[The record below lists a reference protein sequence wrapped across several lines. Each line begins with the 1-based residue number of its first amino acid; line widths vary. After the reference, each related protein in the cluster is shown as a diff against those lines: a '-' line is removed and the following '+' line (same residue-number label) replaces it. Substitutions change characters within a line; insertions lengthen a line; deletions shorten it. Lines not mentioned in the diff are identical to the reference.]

1 MLSKKE
7 VIMKSR
13 ILTVACSLAV
23 IGATFALSS
32 CQSIEPD
39 TLTDNKTIT
48 IDFEE
53 VSAPETDA
61 DADATRTAYHEKTIW
76 WKLGDQVSFCQYAS
90 VGGEM
95 TYKSTYVNVSSDK
108 ALLSVTIGN
117 FNTPDDATDSYY
129 CSAFP
134 RGNFT
139 HYRTSTGHLEARITT
154 PATQTPTADSFDPAA
169 DLLISNY
176 VENLTQNG
184 EGKYSIKLAYF
195 RQVALAK
202 MRIINLPS
210 ASKITSVVFK
220 AEHNRNAVVLAGA
233 KWYDFTTLGPTS
245 TYSSNTTLTLD
256 YSAEDITGDMTAH
269 FCCYPFELGE
279 NDWFE
284 VVVNTEAGEAFTRRV
299 TLSSLQSLTLE
310 AGRATQF
317 TVDMSTALQ
326 TDSRFTVNEYNS
338 GSYVKTTYRVYF
350 TMKKTVA
357 NDVVSGKFK
366 AVTEDVFA
374 GISDI
379 SAYLDENGTAM
390 SAASITSINDSG
402 TSYISNS
409 GGLTGDTWC
418 VAMAKLVFDD
428 ATEGVAITRIR
439 TDWVTVT
446 ASTRAAGGISYYIYG
461 KDLASTTRAFRVMA
475 TDGLPD
481 GQTYETYYT
490 GTLQPGLMSS
500 SNLETVNGKNGATST
515 GWYVTKYYTAK
526 STTVDMTAGTS
537 YTAMIKVTNLRG
549 ETKFLYASATA
560 GGE

>member
-1 MLSKKE
+1 
-7 VIMKSR
+7 MKSR

-23 IGATFALSS
+23 IGAAFALSS
-32 CQSIEPD
+32 CEKPEPEAVSE
-39 TLTDNKTIT
+39 KKIT

-53 VSAPETDA
+53 VPASDVVTDA

-76 WKLGDQVSFCQYAS
+76 WKSGDQVSFCQYAS

-95 TYKSTYVNVSSDK
+95 TYKGSYVNVSSDRS
-108 ALLSVTIGN
+108 LLSVTISS

-129 CSAFP
+129 CSVYP
-134 RGNFT
+134 RGSFATYNT
-139 HYRTSTGHLEARITT
+139 TSGHLRARINT
-154 PATQTPTADSFDPAA
+154 PATQTPTATSFDPAA

-184 EGKYSIKLAYF
+184 EGKYSVKLAYF

-210 ASKITSVVFK
+210 SNRITSVVFR
-220 AEHNRNAVVLAGA
+220 AEHDHNAVVLAGA
-233 KWYDFTTLGPTS
+233 KYYDFTTLGPVS
-245 TYSSNTTLTLD
+245 TYSSNTSLTLD
-256 YSAEDITGDMTAH
+256 YSAEDISGDMTAH
-269 FCCYPFELGE
+269 FCCYPFELGDG
-279 NDWFE
+279 DWFE

-299 TLSSLQSLTLE
+299 PLSALQSLTLE

-317 TVDMSTALQ
+317 TVNMASALK

-338 GSYVKTTYRVYF
+338 GSNVKTTYRVYF
-350 TMKKTVA
+350 TVKTA
-357 NDVVSGKFK
+357 LNNVVSGKFK
-366 AVTEDVFA
+366 AVTEGAF
-374 GISDI
+374 GEISDI

-390 SAASITSINDSG
+390 SAASITNLNNTG

-409 GGLTGDTWC
+409 GGLTGDSLC

-446 ASTRAAGGISYYIYG
+446 ASTRAAGGINYYVYG
-461 KDLASTTRAFRVMA
+461 KDLASTTRAVRVMA

-481 GQTYETYYT
+481 GQTYESYYT
-490 GTLQPGLMSS
+490 GTLQPGLFNSG
-500 SNLETVNGKNGATST
+500 NLETVNGKNGATST

-526 STTVDMTAGTS
+526 STTVDMVPGTS
-537 YTAMIKVTNLRG
+537 YTAMIKAVNLRG
-549 ETKFLYASATA
+549 ETKFLYASAVA

>member
-1 MLSKKE
+1 
-7 VIMKSR
+7 MKSR

-23 IGATFALSS
+23 IGAAFALSS
-32 CQSIEPD
+32 CEKPEPEAVSE
-39 TLTDNKTIT
+39 NKIT

-53 VSAPETDA
+53 VPASDVVTDA

-76 WKLGDQVSFCQYAS
+76 WKSGDQISYCQYAS
-90 VGGEM
+90 VSGVM
-95 TYKSTYVNVSSDK
+95 TYKGVYTTLNSDREL
-108 ALLSVTIGN
+108 ASATISL

-129 CSAFP
+129 CSVYP
-134 RGNFT
+134 RASFT
-139 HYRTSTGHLEARITT
+139 NYDTSSGHLRARVNT

-176 VENLTQNG
+176 AENLTQNG
-184 EGKYSIKLAYF
+184 EGKYSVKLAYY
-195 RQVALAK
+195 RQVALGK

-220 AEHNRNAVVLAGA
+220 AEHDRNAVVLAGA
-233 KWYDFTTLGPTS
+233 KYYDFTTLGPVS

-256 YSAEDITGDMTAH
+256 YSAEDISGDMTAH

-284 VVVNTEAGEAFTRRV
+284 VIVNTEAGEAFTRRV
-299 TLSSLQSLTLE
+299 TLSALQSLTLE

-379 SAYLDENGTAM
+379 SAYLDDNGTAM

-409 GGLTGDTWC
+409 SGLTGDTWC

-439 TDWVTVT
+439 TDWFTLEAT
-446 ASTRAAGGISYYIYG
+446 TRAAGGIAVRIYG
-461 KDLASTTRAFRVMA
+461 KDLHSTNTKNYRIIA
-475 TDGLPD
+475 TDLDRG
-481 GQTYETYYT
+481 GKTFEEYYT
-490 GTLQPGLMSS
+490 SVLNPGYNSTMV
-500 SNLETVNGKNGATST
+500 ETINGRNGATVTQYAGTTHYLDKTTTSST
-515 GWYVTKYYTAK
+515 VP
-526 STTVDMTAGTS
+526 GTS
-537 YTAMIKVTNLRG
+537 YTVMIKAVNLRG
-549 ETKFLYASATA
+549 ETKFVYASATA